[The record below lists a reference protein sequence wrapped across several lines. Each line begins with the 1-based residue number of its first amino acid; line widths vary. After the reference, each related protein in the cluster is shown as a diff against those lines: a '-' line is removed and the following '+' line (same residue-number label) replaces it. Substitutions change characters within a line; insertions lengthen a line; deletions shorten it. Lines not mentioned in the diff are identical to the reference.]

1 MPDTSLAVIIPFY
14 DETAFLR
21 MAVQSVTAQGLADTD
36 IVVVNDN
43 PERFGPGDIAALD
56 LPGPVRI
63 LHHDR
68 NRGLSSARNT
78 GIEATSARWIGFLD
92 ADDYFV
98 TDGLAAQ
105 MALAQDSGADIVH
118 ANAFLSQVGSPALRP
133 LPRDAAL
140 FGQPRRGAGLAGLE
154 QAQFITSSW
163 SSLYRREFLDAHALR
178 FDPEQV
184 RFEDRLFVLQTVTA
198 ARQIACLGAPVRVWR
213 RRAGSISSTPP
224 DLAKHRLQV
233 QLLEKCMAVMRA
245 HAAQPGVPPRFLKR
259 ELFNTLSRLIW
270 DIDVVLRAA
279 ASPNDPDL
287 AALMQRVTGLLGSD
301 SFGTGIFEDTVLRQV
316 SRVGIRS
323 RHGVVT
329 RRDFLD
335 LHRVLR
341 SGDAAAFAATL
352 AQRRGTPPAPAA
364 SAIRRR
370 KAPALVLH
378 LGMHKTGSTYLQ
390 RAALE
395 RRSGMLA
402 EGVLFPRAGLAAPG
416 FRAVR
421 ADGFPGHLGLLAAV
435 RNDDDDAPWQ
445 QLQREIDA
453 SGADTVLLS
462 CENMLMPVSADREV
476 MQARLFRRLSGFGAV
491 RLVAFVRRPD
501 QGPEMLY
508 RELACNGQ
516 RIGARTAAEFLV
528 DYGASLTDLPGLFGP
543 WETFAGSPVALAAHA
558 AGRGAAHWQ
567 AFLQAAGLHR
577 RLAHMPPPTT
587 APTYPSPDRD
597 QVAAARLV
605 NVLMP
610 READRIR
617 VLRAFFAA
625 SPDADPRPAAR
636 QSLLPPAARLALV
649 DQFAAQSAAWAA
661 ARGYA
666 PDLDRIRADILSH
679 PWEPQQDLPT
689 PLLESLQAA
698 RLQAES
704 ALLPDPAPAAD
715 RFMAIAPAD
724 QPEHPARRPGDIV
737 LRLRPRP
744 WLRTTLRWLR
754 TARGRLTLRR

>member
-1 MPDTSLAVIIPFY
+1 LPDPSLAVIIPFF

-21 MAVQSVTAQGLADTD
+21 MAVQSVFAQGLRDAEV
-36 IVVVNDN
+36 VVVNDN
-43 PERFGPGDIAALD
+43 PERFGPDDIAALD

-63 LHHDR
+63 VHHDR
-68 NRGLSSARNT
+68 NRGLSCARNT
-78 GIEATSARWIGFLD
+78 GIDATSAPWIGFLD
-92 ADDYFV
+92 ADDYYV

-105 MALAQDSGADIVH
+105 LSLAQDTGADIVH
-118 ANAFLSQVGSPALRP
+118 ANAYLSQVGSPSLRP

-140 FGQPRRGAGLAGLE
+140 FGQPRRGAGLAGVE
-154 QAQFITSSW
+154 HAQFITSSW
-163 SSLYRREFLDAHALR
+163 SSLYRRDFLDGNALR

-198 ARQIACLGAPVRVWR
+198 ARKIACLGQPVRVWR

-224 DLAKHRLQV
+224 DLATHRLQV

-279 ASPNDPDL
+279 ATPNDPGL
-287 AALMQRVTGLLGSD
+287 AALVERITRLLGQE
-301 SFGTGIFEDTVLRQV
+301 SFGTGIFEDPVLRHV
-316 SRVGIRS
+316 SRVGLRS
-323 RHGVVT
+323 RHGVVS
-329 RRDFLD
+329 RRDFLE
-335 LHRVLR
+335 LHRLLR
-341 SGDAAAFAATL
+341 TGEAAAFAALL
-352 AQRRGTPPAPAA
+352 AQRRDAAPAA
-364 SAIRRR
+364 APARSAPAIRRR
-370 KAPALVLH
+370 KPPALVLH

-395 RRSGMLA
+395 RRSEMLA

-421 ADGFPGHLGLLAAV
+421 QDGFPGHLGLLAAV
-435 RNDDDDAPWQ
+435 RNDDEDAPWQ
-445 QLQREIDA
+445 QLQREIDT

-476 MQARLFRRLSGFGAV
+476 IRARLFRRLSGFGAV

-516 RIGARTAAEFLV
+516 RIGARTVEEFLV
-528 DYGASLTDLPGLFGP
+528 DYGATLTDLPGLFGP
-543 WETFAGSPVALAAHA
+543 WEGFAGSPVTLAAHE
-558 AGRGAAHWQ
+558 AGQGAGHWR
-567 AFLQAAGLHR
+567 AFMNAAGLGR
-577 RLAHMPPPTT
+577 RLLHVPPPTI

-617 VLRAFFAA
+617 VLRTFFSATPGA
-625 SPDADPRPAAR
+625 EPRPDARL
-636 QSLLPPAARLALV
+636 SLLPPAARLALV
-649 DQFAAQSAAWAA
+649 DRFAAQSAGWAA

-666 PDLDRIRADILSH
+666 PDLDRIRADIVAR
-679 PWEPQQDLPT
+679 PWEPQQNLPT

-704 ALLPDPAPAAD
+704 ALMPESAPSAS
-715 RFMAIAPAD
+715 RFLALAPVD
-724 QPEHPARRPGDIV
+724 QPEAPVGRAGEIV

-744 WLRTTLRWLR
+744 WLRNTLRWLR
-754 TARGRLTLRR
+754 RVRSR